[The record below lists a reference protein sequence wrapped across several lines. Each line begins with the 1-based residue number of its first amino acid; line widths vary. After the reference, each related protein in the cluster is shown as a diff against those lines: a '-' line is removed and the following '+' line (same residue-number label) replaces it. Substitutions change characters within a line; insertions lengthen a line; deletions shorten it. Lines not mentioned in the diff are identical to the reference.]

1 MRGQKQIQSIRL
13 HKAFYRAKSEL
24 SHTHFI
30 AIIAIIA

>member
-1 MRGQKQIQSIRL
+1 MRERMQIQSIRL

-24 SHTHFI
+24 SYTHFI